1 MTVTRYRLPPAGRVA
16 RELSETH
23 FAAHDLL
30 GHVNG
35 AALTPDDARKLAK
48 TRDSLMTF
56 AAGAYTFK
64 APDSVLA
71 TLLWVVEMAQE
82 RATDSDF
89 NTAREALD
97 EHDALAF
104 VTDWL
109 EAHGLDVARIRGAEL
124 SAEARASLVE
134 EANAEQ
140 AKLDALE
147 AAQNPETAADVI
159 TEALAPFLGSTVA
172 ENHADDVL
180 DALTRAGFTLTR
192 KEA

>member
-1 MTVTRYRLPPAGRVA
+1 MTVTRYRLPDMTAYGKG
-16 RELSETH
+16 LSETLY
-23 FAAHDLL
+23 AAFE
-30 GHVNG
+30 
-35 AALTPDDARKLAK
+35 ALKNPQAPYKPGERARLIE
-48 TRDSLMTF
+48 SLITYS
-56 AAGAYTFK
+56 AGAHTPK

-97 EHDALAF
+97 EHAALGF

-134 EANAEQ
+134 EADAEQ

-147 AAQNPETAADVI
+147 AAQTGETPADVI

-172 ENHADDVL
+172 ENHSDDVL
-180 DALTRAGFTLTR
+180 AALDAAGFTITR
-192 KEA
+192 KDA